1 MACID
6 FMIPSYVGLTMRRID
21 STLDQTVI
29 NDFIADRSPVQRNPE
44 IHDLNLQSKDP
55 AIAEIVAAEERRLRE
70 EIVLIASENYAS
82 RAVLETTGSV
92 LTNKYAEGYP
102 GRRYYAGTENVDAA
116 ESLAIERAKEL
127 FPGAYHANVQPHS
140 GSQANMAA
148 YFAALEP
155 GDRVMGMALDQG
167 GHLTHGSPVNFSG
180 RIYDFVHYGLDEAT
194 ETIDYDAVERM
205 ANEFMPKIIVS
216 GYSAYSRTIDFERF
230 GKIADSIGAV
240 HLADMA
246 HIAGLI
252 AADAHP
258 SPVPHADIVTS
269 TTHKTLRGPRGAM
282 ALTSVEWARKY
293 DSAVFPRMQGGPMG
307 HTIAAKAVAYKE
319 ALSDDF
325 KQYARNIVSNAA
337 ALAEALSS
345 SGMRIVSGGTDNH
358 LMLVDMRGVGVTGAE
373 AETNMRTVGIV
384 ANKNMI
390 PFDPNPPRVTSGVRV
405 GVPAIT
411 SRGMKTEDMEIVAE
425 LIVESLRV
433 EDGSAEQRAL
443 TDRVHDFASSFPVPG
458 VDS

>member
-1 MACID
+1 M
-6 FMIPSYVGLTMRRID
+6 
-21 STLDQTVI
+21 
-29 NDFIADRSPVQRNPE
+29 
-44 IHDLNLQSKDP
+44 NLQSKDP
-55 AIAEIVAAEERRLRE
+55 RIAEIIAAEERRLRE

-82 RAVLETTGSV
+82 RAVLEATGSV

-116 ESLAIERAKEL
+116 ESLAIDRAKQL
-127 FPGAYHANVQPHS
+127 FEGAEHANVQPHS

-155 GDRVMGMALDQG
+155 GDRVMGMSLDHG

-180 RIYDFVHYGLDEAT
+180 RIYDFVHYGLNE
-194 ETIDYDAVERM
+194 ESEMIDYDVVERI
-205 ANEFMPKIIVS
+205 ANELKPKIIVS

-230 GKIADSIGAV
+230 GQIADSIGAL

-246 HIAGLI
+246 HIAGLV
-252 AADAHP
+252 ATGAHP

-282 ALTSVEWARKY
+282 ALTTKAWARKY

-307 HTIAAKAVAYKE
+307 HTIVAKAVAYKE
-319 ALSDDF
+319 AFSGDF
-325 KQYARNIVSNAA
+325 KTYADNIVSNATS
-337 ALAEALSS
+337 LADALSS

-358 LMLVDMRGVGVTGAE
+358 LMLVDLRGLNVSGAE
-373 AETNMRTVGIV
+373 AEVKMRSVGIV
-384 ANKNMI
+384 ANKNMV

-405 GVPAIT
+405 GVPAVT
-411 SRGMKTEDMEIVAE
+411 SRGMGTEDMEMIAE

-433 EDGSAEQRAL
+433 QEGSHQQRAL
-443 TDRVHDFASSFPVPG
+443 AQRVKEFAEGFAVPG
-458 VDS
+458 IDS